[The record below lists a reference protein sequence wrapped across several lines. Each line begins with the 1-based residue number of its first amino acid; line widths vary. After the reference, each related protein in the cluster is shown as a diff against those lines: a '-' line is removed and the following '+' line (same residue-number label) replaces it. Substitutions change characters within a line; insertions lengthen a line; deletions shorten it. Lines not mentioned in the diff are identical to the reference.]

1 MVGESDI
8 TQINSYY
15 PFGLNMNGNFN
26 GAAGSNKYQYN
37 GKEWNDDF
45 GLGWNDY
52 GARFYDPALAR
63 WSVIDMK
70 SEKYFSIS
78 PFVYVANMPTKAID
92 PDGKEIVVPNKDDR
106 GRVLE
111 MINSKSAGTFA
122 FNDEGKLYQKNAENE
137 KKEGSTYYRDKL
149 VAAMGSDYKIE
160 IEIHEKVKLPAF
172 SEGGKGNKLIKNVG
186 TERDLAQSGEGL
198 TFGDKFTDQLVV
210 ISGKECL
217 LVKDTDGKP
226 LEDKPADI
234 LLHELVGHA
243 IPRILGV
250 GSGNAVKNENRAR
263 SQIGDKKQREADE
276 KHIET
281 YQN

>member
-1 MVGESDI
+1 MLQRIAHTEGAVTRQDDGSFLHEYVLRDHLGNTRVTFRDLNNDGTINNVVADI
-8 TQINSYY
+8 KQINSYY

-198 TFGDKFTDQLVV
+198 TFGEIYRPIGCYLWKRMS
-210 ISGKECL
+210 ISE
-217 LVKDTDGKP
+217 
-226 LEDKPADI
+226 
-234 LLHELVGHA
+234 
-243 IPRILGV
+243 R
-250 GSGNAVKNENRAR
+250 
-263 SQIGDKKQREADE
+263 
-276 KHIET
+276 
-281 YQN
+281 Y